1 MAQGVVVKNPLGA
14 VGDITVL
21 VVILSQS
28 GVRICTDYRRTANP
42 QLEPLK
48 FPMKT
53 ANELR

>member
-1 MAQGVVVKNPLGA
+1 MAHGVVVKNPLGA

-28 GVRICTDYRRTANP
+28 GVRICTDYRRSANP

-48 FPMKT
+48 IPMKT
-53 ANELR
+53 AIELR

>member
-1 MAQGVVVKNPLGA
+1 MAQGEVVKNPLGA

-28 GVRICTDYRRTANP
+28 GVRICTYYRRTANP